1 MDLLERLYCE
11 LVLHALKTREAWRHT
26 FSTGDL
32 LTKQAK
38 VSKMLNIE
46 LAYAAHRKGMIRVK
60 TEEHCR
66 DVADVI
72 QAYHE
77 TTLSLMISDCPRR

>member
-1 MDLLERLYCE
+1 
-11 LVLHALKTREAWRHT
+11 VNEA
-26 FSTGDL
+26 
-32 LTKQAK
+32 QAK

-77 TTLSLMISDCPRR
+77 TTLNLMISDCPRR